1 MIANENIFI
10 LKPYE
15 KITILFKY
23 LSFRK
28 VDLDTPEIVKEN

>member
-10 LKPYE
+10 LKPLE
-15 KITILFKY
+15 KITLLFKY

-28 VDLDTPEIVKEN
+28 VDLDTPEIIQEN